1 MLGLHGA
8 YTIKKVYDE
17 GLSASRGSMMIRS
30 RFQPY
35 RLLFLL
41 TGLIV
46 ATGLFVGAQAP
57 SLTPTQIDQIT
68 ARLVS
73 LIVENQHIAKPKID
87 DQISVRWVK
96 NFVKSLDPQKIYFL
110 KSDVDGFMKQEK
122 ELDDQIKDG
131 KIDFAEGVFKTFL
144 KRAESSNTWIQDFL
158 KADVDFTIDETIPDN
173 PDKVEYPLT
182 EEERKDRWR
191 KRIKLDLLQYKVDDT
206 KIEEARQKLAVRYR
220 DRMRAFNQI
229 NSNELL
235 EIYLT
240 SLLTSIDPHSSY
252 MSPKTWEDM
261 LQSLRLELEGI
272 GASLASE
279 DGFATI
285 KEVVPGG
292 AADKDGRL
300 QVEDKILGILK
311 DDGSEED
318 FVEKKLS
325 DVVRKIRGPAG
336 TKVKLIVQPNGTR
349 DRKVYELTRQK
360 IELKEQ
366 HAKGKVIDTK
376 GDDGKPVKVG
386 VINLP
391 AFYGDTQA
399 IFQGNPNAVSATLD
413 CKKILADFKKQNID
427 ALLIDLRG
435 NGGGLLQE
443 AITLSGLFID
453 QGPVVQV
460 RQASGVRHLDDENA
474 GTEWSGPLAVLIDKT
489 SASASEIF
497 AGVIRDYNRGLVIG
511 DSSTFG
517 KGTVQSIVPLN
528 EQVRIK
534 EPDLGALK
542 LTIQQFY
549 RANGES
555 TQIEGVKPHVHI
567 PSIRDQADFGEG
579 KMDYALKF
587 DKVPSLD
594 RTNFQMV
601 TPEIV
606 AKLIDDSKAR
616 RSKDEKFLKQDELIQ
631 KSIERKKRES
641 ISLNEAK
648 FRAEFVPEED
658 PDNPEKKNKD
668 KDQPKKRFA
677 ERPIWESEFY
687 NNEVMRIVA
696 EYVELLKTQ
705 PGVKAAAR

>member
-1 MLGLHGA
+1 MSLA
-8 YTIKKVYDE
+8 
-17 GLSASRGSMMIRS
+17 MIR
-30 RFQPY
+30 RF
-35 RLLFLL
+35 RLPATLC
-41 TGLIV
+41 GLAL
-46 ATGLFVGAQAP
+46 ATAFILGAQAP
-57 SLTPTQIDQIT
+57 NLTPTQVDQVT

-73 LIVENQHIAKPKID
+73 LIVENSHIAKPKID
-87 DQISVRWVK
+87 DEISKRWVR
-96 NFVKSLDPQKIYFL
+96 NFIKSLDPQKLYFL
-110 KSDVDGFMKQEK
+110 KGDVDAFLKQENV
-122 ELDDQIKDG
+122 LDDQIKDG
-131 KIDFAEGVFKTFL
+131 KIDFAREVFDKFL
-144 KRAESSNTWIQDFL
+144 VKAEQTQGWVQDFL
-158 KADVDFTIDETIPDN
+158 KQETDFNADEYIPEN
-173 PDKVEYPLT
+173 PDKIDFPASD
-182 EEERKDRWR
+182 EERKDRWR

-206 KIEEARQKLAVRYR
+206 PMEEARQKLTVRYK
-220 DRMRAFNQI
+220 DRLRAFKQV
-229 NSNELL
+229 NSNDLL

-279 DGFATI
+279 DGYATI
-285 KEVVPGG
+285 KEIVPGG

-300 QVEDKILGILK
+300 QVEDRIVGVMK
-311 DDGSEED
+311 DDNTEED
-318 FVEKKLS
+318 LIEKKLS

-336 TKVKLIVQPNGTR
+336 TKVQLIVMPHGTR
-349 DRKVYELTRQK
+349 ERKTYELTRQK

-366 HAKGKVIDTK
+366 HAKGKVIETK
-376 GDDGKPVKVG
+376 AHDGKLVKVG
-386 VINLP
+386 VISLP

-413 CKKILADFKKQNID
+413 CKKLIADFKSQNVD
-427 ALLIDLRG
+427 CVLIDLRT

-453 QGPVVQV
+453 KGPVVQV

-474 GTEWSGPLAVLIDKT
+474 GADWTGPMAVIIDKT

-497 AGVIRDYNRGLVIG
+497 AGVIRDYNRGLIIG

-534 EPDLGALK
+534 QPDLGALK

-555 TQIEGVKPHVHI
+555 TQIEGVKPHIHI

-587 DKVPSLD
+587 DKVTSLD
-594 RTNFQMV
+594 RDDFGLIS
-601 TPEIV
+601 PDIV
-606 AKLIDDSKAR
+606 VKLNQASADR
-616 RSKDEKFLKQDELIQ
+616 RLKDEKFVKQSEQIR
-631 KSIERKKRES
+631 KSIERKKRET
-641 ISLNEAK
+641 IPLNEAK
-648 FRAEFVPEED
+648 FRADFIPEAD
-658 PDNPEKKNKD
+658 HDDDNPDKPKSKD
-668 KDQPKKRFA
+668 KDKTKKRFA
-677 ERPIWESEFY
+677 ERPVWETEFY
-687 NNEVMRIVA
+687 NNEIMRIVGD
-696 EYVELLKTQ
+696 YVEILKTSPRQ
-705 PGVKAAAR
+705 VKAAAR

>member
-1 MLGLHGA
+1 M
-8 YTIKKVYDE
+8 YVFDE
-17 GLSASRGSMMIRS
+17 GLFASRGLTMIRS
-30 RFQPY
+30 WFQ
-35 RLLFLL
+35 RNRILLFL

-46 ATGLFVGAQAP
+46 ATGMVVGAQAP
-57 SLTPTQIDQIT
+57 DLTPTQVDQIT

-87 DQISVRWVK
+87 DAISQRWVR
-96 NFVKSLDPQKIYFL
+96 NFIKSLDPQKIYFL

-131 KIDFAEGVFKTFL
+131 KIEFAESVFKTFL
-144 KRAESSNTWIQDFL
+144 KRASQTNGWIQEFL
-158 KADVDFTIDETIPDN
+158 KAEVDFSVDESIPDN
-173 PDKVEYPLT
+173 PDKTEYP
-182 EEERKDRWR
+182 ENDEERKDRWR
-191 KRIKLDLLQYKVDDT
+191 KRIKLDLLQYKVDDV
-206 KIEEARQKLAVRYR
+206 KLDEARQKLTVRYR

-240 SLLTSIDPHSSY
+240 SLLTAIDPHSSY

-300 QVEDKILGILK
+300 QVEDKVVGILK
-311 DDGSEED
+311 DDGTEED

-336 TKVKLIVQPNGTR
+336 TKVKLIVQPNGSR
-349 DRKVYELTRQK
+349 ERKVYELTRQK

-366 HAKGKVIDTK
+366 HAKGKLIETK
-376 GDDGKPVKVG
+376 GEDGKMVKVG

-413 CKKILADFKKQNID
+413 CKKIIADFKKQNVD
-427 ALLIDLRG
+427 AILIDLRG

-460 RQASGVRHLDDENA
+460 RQASGVRHLDDDKA
-474 GTEWSGPLAVLIDKT
+474 GTEWSGPMAVLIDKT

-497 AGVIRDYNRGLVIG
+497 AGVIRDYNRGLIIG

-567 PSIRDQADFGEG
+567 PSVRDQADFGEG

-587 DKVPSLD
+587 DKVPSLERD
-594 RTNFQMV
+594 NFQMI

-606 AKLIDDSKAR
+606 AKLAEDSKNR
-616 RSKDEKFLKQDELIQ
+616 RSKDEKFQKQEEMIRKAVD
-631 KSIERKKRES
+631 RKKRES

-648 FRAEFVPEED
+648 FRSEFVPEED
-658 PDNPEKKNKD
+658 PDNPEKKPKD

-687 NNEVMRIVA
+687 NNEVMRIMA
-696 EYVELLKTQ
+696 EYVEILKTK
-705 PGVKAAAR
+705 PSVKAAAR